1 MNAKKINCLNCC
13 TKTIGKYCHNC
24 TQKSDT
30 KRLNLKHFI
39 SHDIIHGTLHLD
51 KGLLFTLKEIIIRPG
66 KVASNYINGQRV
78 RYYNFFY
85 LTLILIGLILFFKG
99 YNNSSI
105 INEVSDK
112 PISKVSYNLGK
123 ELASN
128 YFKHFL
134 LSFIPLFAIS
144 SSIAYRKNK
153 LNLAEHGI
161 IAGVCLIYILLYTL
175 VLQFVHLWFS
185 TLDIR
190 PYFFFVVILTII
202 LVYIQAFKD
211 YYPKRTLSN
220 LFNSFLTVV
229 VFSVLMVVL
238 VSLVI
243 ATVMLFKES

>member
-1 MNAKKINCLNCC
+1 MSLHKINCLNCG

-30 KRLNLKHFI
+30 KRLDVKHFL

-66 KVASNYINGQRV
+66 KVASNYIKGQRV

-85 LTLILIGLILFFKG
+85 LTLILIGLILFLKG
-99 YNNSSI
+99 FNNGSI
-105 INEVSDK
+105 SNEVADK
-112 PISKVSYNLGK
+112 AINTVSYNLGK
-123 ELASN
+123 ELASH

-144 SSIAYRKNK
+144 SSITYRKTK

-161 IAGVCLIYILLYTL
+161 IAGVSLIYILFYILALQL
-175 VLQFVHLWFS
+175 VYLWFD
-185 TLDIR
+185 TLNIR
-190 PYFFFVVILTII
+190 PYFFFIVVLTII
-202 LVYIQAFKD
+202 LIYAQAFRD
-211 YYPKRTLSN
+211 YYPQRTLSN
-220 LFNSFLTVV
+220 LFNAILTVLT
-229 VFSVLMVVL
+229 FTILLVLL

-243 ATVMLFKES
+243 AIIMLFKEI